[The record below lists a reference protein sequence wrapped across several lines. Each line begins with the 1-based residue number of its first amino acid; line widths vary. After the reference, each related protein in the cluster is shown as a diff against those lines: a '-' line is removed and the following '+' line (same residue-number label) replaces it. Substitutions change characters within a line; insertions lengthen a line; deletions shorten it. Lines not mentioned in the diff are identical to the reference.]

1 MAQPTRSIGE
11 DLFKINEHVDQERK
25 ARDEGLQTLS
35 TELHD
40 FISART
46 VQDEHLNTHI
56 VDELSAL
63 QGRINAETADRIQ
76 EDEAIVHAIN
86 EYTKALQDGLRI
98 VSSS

>member
-1 MAQPTRSIGE
+1 MPLLCRIGE
-11 DLFKINEHVDQERK
+11 DLYKINEQVAQERK
-25 ARDEGLQTLS
+25 SRDDGLQSLS
-35 TELHD
+35 TELHE

-46 VQDEHLNTHI
+46 IQDEHLNTHI